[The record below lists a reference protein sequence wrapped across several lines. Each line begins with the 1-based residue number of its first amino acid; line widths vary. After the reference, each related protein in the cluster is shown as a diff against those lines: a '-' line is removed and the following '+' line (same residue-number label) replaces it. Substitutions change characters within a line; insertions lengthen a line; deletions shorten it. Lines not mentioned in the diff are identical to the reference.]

1 MIPIKQRVHLSSLGS
16 LICSIDYLLARQ
28 WNFSHLI
35 PVYLAHPTAWE
46 LLSRWVVFG
55 NCKNWRQTIYDGKTS
70 ANCCESWSVQ
80 GRILPVSTCFVR
92 LVFSPEIAT
101 ALPCLAPPAN
111 QQTIWNLGKKT
122 HWSTISGW
130 FRNDGSLEWLIKDL
144 APSDIENISL
154 KFAILAILPQILV
167 YGKICISS
175 PLCLG
180 DLLLQSITSA
190 HTNCFGAFLW
200 YVSGIH
206 HFVLFQIMITGN
218 NISLQFYIDSK
229 MLPKSKLPSIIQ
241 HRPSPINPKD
251 DGSPMFERHDRY

>member
-1 MIPIKQRVHLSSLGS
+1 MIDWLFPTHLLMLSHFYLYLSFNRHVISERWLHCDSYQAAGALVIVRLTDLLNRLPARASMEFLAFDTWHTQLPGSCWVAEWFLAIVKTGDRQFMTEKPRPIAV
-16 LICSIDYLLARQ
+16 
-28 WNFSHLI
+28 N
-35 PVYLAHPTAWE
+35 PE
-46 LLSRWVVFG
+46 LSRGEFCRFPLV
-55 NCKNWRQTIYDGKTS
+55 
-70 ANCCESWSVQ
+70 
-80 GRILPVSTCFVR
+80 LPVLFFPQK
-92 LVFSPEIAT
+92 LPLP

-144 APSDIENISL
+144 PPSDIENISL

-218 NISLQFYIDSK
+218 NISLQ
-229 MLPKSKLPSIIQ
+229 
-241 HRPSPINPKD
+241 
-251 DGSPMFERHDRY
+251 

>member
-1 MIPIKQRVHLSSLGS
+1 MTCDWLAVPNTPADASSFLFVFDLQPTCNLWAMAALWFLSSSGCTCHRLDS

-35 PVYLAHPTAWE
+35 PGTPNCPWVAEWFLAIVKTGDRQFMTEKPRPIAVNPE
-46 LLSRWVVFG
+46 LSRGEF
-55 NCKNWRQTIYDGKTS
+55 CRFPL
-70 ANCCESWSVQ
+70 
-80 GRILPVSTCFVR
+80 ILPVLFFPQK
-92 LVFSPEIAT
+92 LPLP

-206 HFVLFQIMITGN
+206 HFVLF
-218 NISLQFYIDSK
+218 
-229 MLPKSKLPSIIQ
+229 
-241 HRPSPINPKD
+241 
-251 DGSPMFERHDRY
+251 

>member
-1 MIPIKQRVHLSSLGS
+1 MEF
-16 LICSIDYLLARQ
+16 LAFDTWHTQ
-28 WNFSHLI
+28 L
-35 PVYLAHPTAWE
+35 PV
-46 LLSRWVVFG
+46 SCWVVFG

-70 ANCCESWSVQ
+70 ANCCESWTVQ
-80 GRILPVSTCFVR
+80 GRILPVSTCFAR

-101 ALPCLAPPAN
+101 ACLALPLAAAN

-218 NISLQFYIDSK
+218 NISLQ
-229 MLPKSKLPSIIQ
+229 
-241 HRPSPINPKD
+241 
-251 DGSPMFERHDRY
+251 